1 MKKITVIRLYIP
13 LALLVI
19 LILKTV
25 VRSLIRIRFTAINE
39 SRMGLLAGGTHQ
51 TKLDSIEWSKNHFR
65 NDLVIYLFRNRK
77 PANKFMSELLQRE
90 LFTVTGNFGEALF
103 YAAQKVPGMSFLDVD
118 DVDDYEGLY
127 KKYSIP
133 PKFQKSELKEG
144 QAFLNSTIS
153 AADKKFVCL
162 LVRDSAYMNHTSPN
176 RNNNYTDYRDSDIST
191 YVKAAEAL
199 ANLGYTVF
207 RMGAKV
213 NQKLNSTHPKVIDY
227 ATNGMRSE
235 FLDVFL
241 CANCSFILTTGTGL
255 DEVSRIF
262 QRPISY
268 VNIIPVSAVNQCEA
282 FVYPKLICDTVT
294 NLPLSLR
301 QIVERDLQFAY
312 FQDLYD
318 TANVFVRDMTEDEIL
333 SFALE
338 TSSRVEG
345 SWVPSSQY
353 LKLEEKRKTLY
364 NSTPQLRKHP
374 TIKREP
380 DTMFASCFYENYPN
394 FLD

>member
-1 MKKITVIRLYIP
+1 MKKITAIRLHIP
-13 LALLVI
+13 LALLII

-25 VRSLIRIRFTAINE
+25 ARLFIRIRFTVINE
-39 SRMGLLAGGTHQ
+39 SRMGLLTGGTHQ
-51 TKLDSIEWSKNHFR
+51 TRLDSIEWSKSHFR
-65 NDLVIYLFRNRK
+65 NDLVVYLFRNRK

-103 YAAQKVPGMSFLDVD
+103 YAAQKVPGMSFIDATD
-118 DVDDYEGLY
+118 IDDYEGLY

-133 PKFQKSELKEG
+133 PKFQKSELKAG
-144 QAFLNSTIS
+144 HDFLKSTIS
-153 AADKKFVCL
+153 DADKKFVCL

-176 RNNNYTDYRDSDIST
+176 RNNYYTTYRDSDITT
-191 YVKAAEAL
+191 YVKASEAL
-199 ANLGYTVF
+199 ADLGYTVF

-213 NQKLNSTHPKVIDY
+213 NQKLKSKHPKVIDY
-227 ATNGMRSE
+227 ATNGMRSD

-282 FVYPKLICDTVT
+282 FVYPKLICDMET

-312 FQDLYD
+312 FQELYD
-318 TANVFVRDMTEDEIL
+318 DAKVFVRDMTEDEIL

-338 TSSRVEG
+338 TSSRVEQ
-345 SWVPSSQY
+345 SWIPSSQY
-353 LKLEEKRKTLY
+353 LKLEEKRKALY
-364 NSTPQLRKHP
+364 KSIPQLRNHP
-374 TIKREP
+374 TSVRDP
-380 DTMFASCFYENYPN
+380 DTMFASCFYEKYPN